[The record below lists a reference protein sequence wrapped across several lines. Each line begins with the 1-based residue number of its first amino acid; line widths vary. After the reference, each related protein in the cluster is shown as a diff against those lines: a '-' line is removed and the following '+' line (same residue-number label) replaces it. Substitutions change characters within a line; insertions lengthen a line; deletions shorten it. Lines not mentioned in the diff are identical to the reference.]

1 VLGPYDVLVYTGRA
15 TFSGLGKGRTSVGT
29 IAEPRTHKEADLLRD
44 LYQCTTIPNSQVAKF
59 TYRLNFG
66 ETYSTHS
73 GEQPCVECGRLRLM
87 ASCFQ
92 VERDGPS
99 VAERDREDAVLHTP
113 VCDVLGVEVPIMQAA
128 IWPATAPELV
138 AAVSDAG
145 GLGSIGSVFES
156 AESVEGQIARVREL
170 TSRPFAVNHVV
181 PLLDEEAFK
190 VTLEAE
196 PAVISLALGDPGDLV
211 ERAHAA
217 GAKVV
222 HQVHTVAQARRVA
235 ELAVDVIIAQGSEA
249 GGQGLS
255 LGVGAM
261 ALIPQVVDAVSPI
274 PVLAAGAVADGRGL
288 AAALVLGA
296 QGANVGTRF
305 LASEEAS
312 ADESWKRTILAT
324 ESEDVVKFEVW
335 KEIFP
340 PPSEG
345 AYETAPRVMRTSFVE
360 EWQRRPEAARREAER
375 LRDEVMSVVRERRV
389 HELVPFTGQTAGMI
403 HAVLPASE
411 IIRGMVSEAEEA
423 LRGATQFL
431 D

>member
-1 VLGPYDVLVYTGRA
+1 M
-15 TFSGLGKGRTSVGT
+15 
-29 IAEPRTHKEADLLRD
+29 LLR
-44 LYQCTTIPNSQVAKF
+44 
-59 TYRLNFG
+59 
-66 ETYSTHS
+66 
-73 GEQPCVECGRLRLM
+73 
-87 ASCFQ
+87 
-92 VERDGPS
+92 
-99 VAERDREDAVLHTP
+99 TP
-113 VCDVLGVEVPIMQAA
+113 VCDVLGIEVPIMQAA
-128 IWPATAPELV
+128 IWPATSPELV

-156 AESVEGQIARVREL
+156 AESVQGQIVRVREL

-190 VTLEAE
+190 VTLEAQ

-222 HQVHTVAQARRVA
+222 HQVHTVAQARRAA
-235 ELAVDVIIAQGSEA
+235 ELAVDAIIAQGSEA
-249 GGQGLS
+249 GGQGMS

-261 ALIPQVVDAVSPI
+261 ALIPQVVDAVVPI
-274 PVLAAGAVADGRGL
+274 PVLTAGAVADGRGL

-324 ESEDVVKFEVW
+324 ESEDVVRFEVW

-340 PPSEG
+340 PAGEG
-345 AYETAPRVMRTSFVE
+345 AYETVPRVMRTSFVE
-360 EWQRRPEAARREAER
+360 EWQRRPEEARREAER
-375 LRDEVMSVVRERRV
+375 LRGELMSVVRERRP

-403 HAVLPASE
+403 DEILPAGE
-411 IIRGMVSEAEEA
+411 IVRTMVSEAEEA
-423 LRGATQFL
+423 LRAASHFL
-431 D
+431 LQ

>member
-1 VLGPYDVLVYTGRA
+1 M
-15 TFSGLGKGRTSVGT
+15 
-29 IAEPRTHKEADLLRD
+29 LR
-44 LYQCTTIPNSQVAKF
+44 
-59 TYRLNFG
+59 
-66 ETYSTHS
+66 
-73 GEQPCVECGRLRLM
+73 
-87 ASCFQ
+87 
-92 VERDGPS
+92 
-99 VAERDREDAVLHTP
+99 TP
-113 VCDVLGVEVPIMQAA
+113 VCDVLGIEVPIMQAA
-128 IWPATAPELV
+128 IWPATSPELV
-138 AAVSDAG
+138 AAVSEAG

-156 AESVEGQIARVREL
+156 AESIQRQIARVREL

-181 PLLDEEAFK
+181 PLLDQEAFEA
-190 VTLEAE
+190 TLEAE

-211 ERAHAA
+211 ERVHAA

-222 HQVHTVAQARRVA
+222 HQVHTVAQARRAA

-249 GGQGLS
+249 GGQGMS
-255 LGVGAM
+255 PGVGAM
-261 ALIPQVVDAVSPI
+261 ALIPQVVDAAAPI

-324 ESEDVVKFEVW
+324 ESEEVVRFEAW

-340 PPSEG
+340 PAGEG
-345 AYETAPRVMRTSFVE
+345 AYETSPRVMRTSFVE

-375 LRDEVMSVVRERRV
+375 LRDELMSVVRERRV

-403 HAVLPASE
+403 HDVLPAAE
-411 IIRGMVSEAEEA
+411 IVGGMFSEAEEA
-423 LRGATQFL
+423 LRGANQVLQQASRRTS
-431 D
+431 

>member
-1 VLGPYDVLVYTGRA
+1 MARRYLSGSGRRA
-15 TFSGLGKGRTSVGT
+15 
-29 IAEPRTHKEADLLRD
+29 ILLR
-44 LYQCTTIPNSQVAKF
+44 
-59 TYRLNFG
+59 
-66 ETYSTHS
+66 
-73 GEQPCVECGRLRLM
+73 
-87 ASCFQ
+87 
-92 VERDGPS
+92 
-99 VAERDREDAVLHTP
+99 TP

-156 AESVEGQIARVREL
+156 AENVERNIARVREL

-181 PLLDEEAFK
+181 PLLDEEAFRA
-190 VTLEAE
+190 TLEAE
-196 PAVISLALGDPGDLV
+196 PAVISLALGDPADLV

-222 HQVHTVAQARRVA
+222 HQVHTVAQARRAA

-249 GGQGLS
+249 GGQGMS

-261 ALIPQVVDAVSPI
+261 ALIPQVVDAVAPI

-296 QGANVGTRF
+296 QGANVGARF

-324 ESEDVVKFEVW
+324 ESEDVVRFEVW

-340 PPSEG
+340 PASEG
-345 AYETAPRVMRTSFVE
+345 AYETAPRVMRTSFVD

-375 LRDEVMSVVRERRV
+375 LREEVVSAIRQRKP
-389 HELVPFTGQTAGMI
+389 HDLLPFTGQTAGMI
-403 HAVLPASE
+403 RDVLSASE
-411 IIRGMVSEAEEA
+411 IVRQMVVGAEQA
-423 LRGATQFL
+423 LRGANQFL
-431 D
+431 H